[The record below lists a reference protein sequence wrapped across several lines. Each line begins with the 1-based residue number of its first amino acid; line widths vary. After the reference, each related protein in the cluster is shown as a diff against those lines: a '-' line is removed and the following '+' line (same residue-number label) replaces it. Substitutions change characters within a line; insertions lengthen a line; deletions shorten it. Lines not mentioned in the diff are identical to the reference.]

1 MSERILVTGATGNTG
16 SLVADGLRCAGAQVV
31 AMVRSEAN
39 RARLAAR
46 GLTSVHGVFD
56 APPSLQRALDGV
68 DRAYLVCTPD
78 ERLIPRETAFIAAAR
93 AAGVRQIVKCSAY
106 MADVQGE
113 TQNLRSHGV
122 IEQALRASGLEST
135 ILRPHGFMQ
144 TFTLFAWDM
153 IERAGV
159 ISNPTGDGGMPL
171 VDLRD
176 VAKVAVKAFTEPGHS
191 GKTYDLTGP
200 EVLTGDDMAASLE
213 RVLGRPIS
221 YLPAAPGPFAL
232 MIRLLGVPATPREH
246 VVKIMQMTREHRFE
260 RVHSTL
266 AELGVPPTSYEDFL
280 RDLIAGRTGGGNS
293 FAVPSSSMI
302 KVLGMV
308 MPALLRLRFWAFGRP
323 VRAARGARMGPLAGR

>member
-1 MSERILVTGATGNTG
+1 M
-16 SLVADGLRCAGAQVV
+16 
-31 AMVRSEAN
+31 
-39 RARLAAR
+39 
-46 GLTSVHGVFD
+46 
-56 APPSLQRALDGV
+56 

-200 EVLTGDDMAASLE
+200 EVLTGDDMAALLE
-213 RVLGRPIS
+213 RVLGRPIT

-232 MIRLLGVPATPREH
+232 MMRLLGVPATPREH

-260 RVHSTL
+260 RVHTTL

-293 FAVPSSSMI
+293 FAAPSSPMI
-302 KVLGMV
+302 KIVGMV
-308 MPALLRLRFWAFGRP
+308 MPALLRLRFWALGRP
-323 VRAARGARMGPLAGR
+323 VRAAGAHTGR